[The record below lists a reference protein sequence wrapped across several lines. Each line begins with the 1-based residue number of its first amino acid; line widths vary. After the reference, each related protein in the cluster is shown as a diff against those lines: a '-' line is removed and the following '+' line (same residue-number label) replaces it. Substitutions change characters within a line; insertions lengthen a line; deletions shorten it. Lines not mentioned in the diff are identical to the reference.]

1 MVTDIKQMKS
11 LTLAYIGDAVYELY
25 IRTYLLG
32 EGAIKPN
39 SLHQKA
45 ITFVSGKAQA
55 SVLFHWFDKA
65 FLTEEELSVV
75 KRGRNAKSGS
85 IPKNTSIQIYRYST
99 GFEALIGYLHLLKNE
114 ERLTTLLV
122 DAVKFIEEGDVDNG

>member
-1 MVTDIKQMKS
+1 MVMDVKQVKS

-25 IRTYLLG
+25 IREYLFE
-32 EGAIKPN
+32 EGSVKPN
-39 SLHQKA
+39 NLHQKA

-55 SVLFHWFDKA
+55 AILFHWFDKDI
-65 FLTEEELSVV
+65 LSEEEVNVV

-99 GFEALIGYLHLLKNE
+99 GFEALIGYHHLLKNR
-114 ERLTTLLV
+114 ERLTTLLD
-122 DAVKFIEEGDVDNG
+122 DAVKFIEEGVVDNG